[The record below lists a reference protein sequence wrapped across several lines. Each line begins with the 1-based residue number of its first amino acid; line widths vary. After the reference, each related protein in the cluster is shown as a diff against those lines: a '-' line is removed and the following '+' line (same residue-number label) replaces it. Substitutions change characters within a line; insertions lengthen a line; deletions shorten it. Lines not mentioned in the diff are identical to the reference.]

1 MTIRQWRVSRDTLIR
16 DANDVYYLSLAS
28 QFAVGYRKVND
39 AMLLQYEWMWAV
51 TFYHVIVSHQTFPV
65 QRIWQRS
72 SNPKFQVHVIY
83 TTSTVL
89 VKDY

>member
-65 QRIWQRS
+65 SEFGKGVLTQNFR
-72 SNPKFQVHVIY
+72 FML
-83 TTSTVL
+83 STL
-89 VKDY
+89 PQQF